1 MFFESSST
9 APLAATTRAPAAD
22 SGSLM
27 APYLFEFEPVQR
39 VLRCTMSGHVNDR
52 ELLECHG
59 KAVRYVQ
66 QTDPAT
72 VIVDLTPV
80 DSIDISPATVQG
92 LARSDPAFHPSRPK
106 FIVAPTDHLFGMS
119 RMYQLI
125 GERTRPRLQVVR
137 SLDEAYLALG
147 VKDLHF
153 QPIAED

>member
-1 MFFESSST
+1 M
-9 APLAATTRAPAAD
+9 
-22 SGSLM
+22 
-27 APYLFEFEPVQR
+27 PYLFEFEPVQS
-39 VLRCTMSGHVNDR
+39 VLRCTLSGHVNDR

-80 DSIDISPATVQG
+80 VSIDISPATVQG
-92 LARSDPAFHPSRPK
+92 LARSDPAFNPSRPK
-106 FIVAPTDHLFGMS
+106 FIVAPTDHLYGMS

-137 SLDEAYLALG
+137 SLDEVYLALKI
-147 VKDLHF
+147 KDFHF
-153 QPIAED
+153 QRLADE